1 MDILRYDTHSQDK
14 NFVDTMFSMGFVP
27 RIKNSTNI
35 TTDSAKCIDNI
46 WSNNVKNT
54 DQTFSGII
62 IEDFPEHLPIFL

>member
-1 MDILRYDTHSQDK
+1 MDILRYDTHSESK

-27 RIKNSTNI
+27 RINNPTRT
-35 TTDSAKCIDNI
+35 TTDNAKCIDNI

-62 IEDFPEHLPIFL
+62 IEDISDHLPIFL